1 LENNGSDVRFPFI
14 LFNANLLSF
23 SSSPKTE
30 FYIGIP
36 SSQRTQRSGKRK
48 CGAFRRK
55 LMTNRERY
63 KTFLPTLLQPTVV
76 TLLPLPL
83 LLSGSSIK
91 WATPMLK

>member
-1 LENNGSDVRFPFI
+1 
-14 LFNANLLSF
+14 
-23 SSSPKTE
+23 
-30 FYIGIP
+30 
-36 SSQRTQRSGKRK
+36 
-48 CGAFRRK
+48 
-55 LMTNRERY
+55 MTNRERY